1 MYEIVVHEDADDE
14 IQEAAV
20 FYELRW
26 LKTIPPILTAV
37 TGLLG
42 TLIEWLAILRASK

>member
-1 MYEIVVHEDADDE
+1 MRWE
-14 IQEAAV
+14 
-20 FYELRW
+20 FW

-42 TLIEWLAILRASK
+42 TLIGLLAILRASK